1 MNEKNSLSDFELNW
15 LEKNK
20 DPKLTHVLVSN
31 SRIKRQL
38 NRLFT
43 TINTQL
49 RRAVVYIKGGN
60 Q

>member
-31 SRIKRQL
+31 NRFKRVA

-43 TINTQL
+43 TINTTL
-49 RRAVVYIKGGN
+49 RRAVVHIKKVIK
-60 Q
+60 